1 MQLRCLFIYLLWVCS
16 AIVEDLLPADYYSA
30 SMIGCH
36 VDQYVFAELIE
47 QKLPKIHRHL
57 ERAQLQLPLITLQWF
72 LCLFVNTLPTES
84 ALRVWDMFFNEGD
97 KVLFRIAIGLLKMH
111 EAKLLA
117 ARYGRIQYRD
127 GQLVLTRTMV
137 WQRGNR

>member
-1 MQLRCLFIYLLWVCS
+1 M
-16 AIVEDLLPADYYSA
+16 PADYYSK

-36 VDQYVFAELIE
+36 VDQYVFSELIE
-47 QKLPKIHRHL
+47 EKLPKIHRHL

-117 ARYGRIQYRD
+117 ARYDHIKHCD
-127 GQLVLTRTMV
+127 DKLVLSWMV
-137 WQRGNR
+137 LF